1 MGEVQYHIGETLDEA
16 LKGETEQSFDP
27 REFGYDEVGFVDS
40 VELSV
45 AEDDDSDT
53 GKTYM
58 LAATCSEDLR
68 FHRGQYPE
76 LFEPFEDEDEEPEL
90 TQEAMNAVEAVFSE
104 QYSGID
110 IYGCSD
116 GYLRF
121 EVAVFEGR
129 GDFPIDALDE
139 GTLWPIIAQIA
150 NESDPGTFGSEYIW
164 NTVAKLARDLKEDAE

>member
-110 IYGCSD
+110 IYGFLSVTVHLSISAHC
-116 GYLRF
+116 
-121 EVAVFEGR
+121 
-129 GDFPIDALDE
+129 
-139 GTLWPIIAQIA
+139 
-150 NESDPGTFGSEYIW
+150 GSSRQRSW
-164 NTVAKLARDLKEDAE
+164 FARLVML